1 MGTNPKI
8 VTIRGRLSFPNF
20 SYAQAVAR
28 NAKSQ
33 FPKADAADVAPDF
46 NLLLEQGQL
55 DKLVKHVLDEFLPYC
70 VEQEKK
76 GEKRDAL
83 TQKEAD
89 RVRKL
94 IEEEDWENQPP
105 YIPIKP
111 VPPKTMEL
119 APEALV
125 SVKVVGNKGMD
136 IEEKAIVRSEDEL
149 AVPDPD
155 LVVPERGMILP
166 IASTTHTL
174 YGGCNAVATLNLYA
188 FLSGKTPGF
197 SASASVVVFH
207 SDNDRFGG
215 GVAVDEDAMFLDD

>member
-1 MGTNPKI
+1 MATANPKI

-20 SYAQAVAR
+20 QYAQAVAR

-33 FPKADAADVAPDF
+33 FVKDAADVAPDF
-46 NLLLEQGQL
+46 NLLLEQPML
-55 DKLVKHVLDEFLPYC
+55 ERLTTHVLDVFLPYC
-70 VEQEKK
+70 AEQQKK

-83 TQKEAD
+83 EPAQIAKL
-89 RVRKL
+89 VKL
-94 IEEEDWENQPP
+94 IESEDWDAQPP

-111 VPPKTMEL
+111 VHPKTIEL

-125 SVKVVGNKGMD
+125 SLKVTGNKGMD
-136 IEEKAIVRSEDEL
+136 IEEKAIIHDDSEL

-155 LVVPERGMILP
+155 LVIPARGMILP
-166 IASTTHTL
+166 IGQTVHTL

-188 FLSGKTPGF
+188 FISGKLPGF
-197 SASASVVVFH
+197 SASAGVCVFH

-215 GVAVDEDAMFLDD
+215 GVAVDEDAIFLDD